1 MYSLNEKNE
10 YSLVLIEDELEDLG
24 MIHEINENKFIF
36 SVQKVHTNYFYS
48 TVEMY
53 LGMIELKNQISI
65 LTQENMNLK
74 QQNMMNNKSNRENI
88 YFKNIYEK
96 LNSDFIKLKKE
107 YEQ

>member
-1 MYSLNEKNE
+1 
-10 YSLVLIEDELEDLG
+10 
-24 MIHEINENKFIF
+24 
-36 SVQKVHTNYFYS
+36 
-48 TVEMY
+48 
-53 LGMIELKNQISI
+53 
-65 LTQENMNLK
+65 MNLK